1 MNLPISSP
9 SAAQS
14 TAQSMSQ
21 AIRDQRRDRIL
32 QVAREVFFEEGFNAA
47 TMSSIAARL
56 GGSKATLYAYFKNK
70 EDLFDAIIA
79 DQCSVIEKMLMLEE
93 EGADIRT
100 TLTDLG
106 REMVTAMAS
115 DQAVRTI
122 QLIMEETRRNPELAR
137 RFDEAGPQVGTERLA
152 AYLARA
158 HARGEIAVPDPLH
171 AAGVLAILL
180 KGEMF
185 FRRLLG
191 LEPEPTPE
199 RIEKE
204 VESAV
209 TNFLTAYAR
218 K

>member
-1 MNLPISSP
+1 MNLPVSP
-9 SAAQS
+9 QSAASSATQC
-14 TAQSMSQ
+14 MSQ

-32 QVAREVFFEEGFNAA
+32 DVAREVFFEEGFNAA
-47 TMSSIAARL
+47 TMSTIAARL

-100 TLTDLG
+100 TLTALG
-106 REMVTAMAS
+106 RELVTALSS
-115 DQAVRTI
+115 DQAVRTM
-122 QLIMEETRRNPELAR
+122 QLIIEESRRNPELAR
-137 RFDEAGPQVGTERLA
+137 RFDAAGPQVGTERLG
-152 AYLARA
+152 AYLAGA
-158 HARGEIAVPDPLH
+158 HARGEIDAPDPLH

-180 KGEMF
+180 KGEMH
-185 FRRLLG
+185 FRRILG

-209 TNFLTAYAR
+209 TNFLTAYAP

>member
-1 MNLPISSP
+1 MNLPVSQLPNPQGIS
-9 SAAQS
+9 Q
-14 TAQSMSQ
+14 T
-21 AIRDQRRDRIL
+21 IRDQRRDRIL
-32 QVAREVFFEEGFNAA
+32 QAARGVFFEEGFSAA
-47 TMSSIAARL
+47 TMSTIAARL

-79 DQCSVIEKMLMLEE
+79 DQCQVIEKLLMLEE

-106 REMVTAMAS
+106 REMVTAMSS
-115 DQAVRTI
+115 DQAVRTM
-122 QLIMEETRRNPELAR
+122 QLIIEESRRNPELAR

-158 HARGEIAVPDPLH
+158 HAKGEIAVPDPLH

-180 KGEMF
+180 KGELF

-191 LEPEPTPE
+191 LEPEPSAKV
-199 RIEKE
+199 IEKE
-204 VESAV
+204 VQAAV
-209 TNFLTAYAR
+209 TTFLTAYAP